1 LRTIYERPDVGM
13 TPISVLLRDGMA
25 HARYSHVRV
34 EHGEAITEQQMQQGH
49 DITDS
54 TPVPM
59 VLGYGRVDSFVGERS
74 RPRTVDSPATR
85 FSYRVTKRASDVTLV
100 LLCAPLWV
108 ALSLLLALC
117 VMLTSPGPIFFSHR
131 RIGRSGKF
139 FSMWKFRTMC
149 VNSAEVLEQHLAKN
163 REVRAEWAENHKLKC
178 DPRVTPL
185 GRFLRRS
192 SLDELPQLWNV
203 LTGRMSLVGPR
214 PIVAAEAEKYGRD
227 FAYYIA
233 VKPGI
238 AGLWQASGRSTL
250 SYDERVSLDRR
261 YVEEWSF
268 WGDYRILIKTL
279 TKVVNSHGAY

>member
-1 LRTIYERPDVGM
+1 MQDQHN
-13 TPISVLLRDGMA
+13 ISE
-25 HARYSHVRV
+25 S
-34 EHGEAITEQQMQQGH
+34 
-49 DITDS
+49 S
-54 TPVPM
+54 PVPV
-59 VLGYGRVDSFVGERS
+59 VLGYGRSDVFGTERAT
-74 RPRTVDSPATR
+74 PRSVESPANR
-85 FSYRVTKRASDVTLV
+85 FSYAVMKRGSDIVLV
-100 LLCAPLWV
+100 VLFAPAWMAICLM
-108 ALSLLLALC
+108 LALC
-117 VMLTSPGPIFFSHR
+117 VVLTSPGPVFFSHR

-163 REVRAEWAENHKLKC
+163 RDVRAEWAENHKLKC

-227 FAYYIA
+227 FAYYLA

-250 SYDERVSLDRR
+250 SYDERVALDRR